1 MRELL
6 RDFADRGGT
15 VLLSSHL
22 LHEVDVVADRLVI
35 IAGGR
40 IVAAGTRAE
49 LLDGVRRTIVQATDD
64 AALLDALSAAG
75 LDASPNGAP
84 GAFLVDAEPEAV
96 GRAALDGGVVLTR
109 LGSSEG
115 AGLEELFF
123 ELTTGSD
130 A

>member
-22 LHEVDVVADRLVI
+22 LHEVEVIADRLVI
-35 IAGGR
+35 IAAGR
-40 IVAAGTRAE
+40 IVASGTRAE
-49 LLDGVRRTIVQATDD
+49 LLEGVGRTIVQATDD
-64 AALLDALSAAG
+64 AALLGALAAAG
-75 LDASPNGAP
+75 LQASPNGAP
-84 GAFLVDAEPEAV
+84 GAFVVDAAPEAV